1 MKCSSGRGNLKQSHS
16 KQWLRTAAYIAS
28 SAMNNT
34 FVEECQD
41 KGKQL
46 YASKGG
52 NCGKINK
59 YMGGNKRIVR
69 CVCSGGRQGG

>member
-1 MKCSSGRGNLKQSHS
+1 M
-16 KQWLRTAAYIAS
+16 AYIAS

-34 FVEECQD
+34 FVEKCQD

-46 YASKGG
+46 YASTGG

-59 YMGGNKRIVR
+59 YMGVG
-69 CVCSGGRQGG
+69 CVCSGGRQGGINNKWVDDWIEINGSKDESMET